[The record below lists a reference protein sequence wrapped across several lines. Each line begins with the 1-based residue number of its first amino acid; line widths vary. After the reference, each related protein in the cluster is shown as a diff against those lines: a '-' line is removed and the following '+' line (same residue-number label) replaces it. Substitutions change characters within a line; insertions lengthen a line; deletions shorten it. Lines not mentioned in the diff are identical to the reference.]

1 MKHCI
6 SCLIYYLTHDS
17 GQKFEISCE
26 SAFLWRRPRCVFCD
40 VVYKKDGFLD
50 SKNGVFTQSKN
61 LHDMVKNSKFL
72 LSLLFFEKGLDVYFY
87 DVVYKKEGFLECK
100 NVILTESKNLHFSKG
115 LTHDFGQKLEISF
128 KSVSLWKMPRY
139 VFFMMYIIKK
149 AF

>member
-50 SKNGVFTQSKN
+50 SKNGIFTQSKN

-72 LSLLFFEKGLDVYFY
+72 LSLLFFEKGLDMYFY

-128 KSVSLWKMPRY
+128 ESVFLWKMPRY
-139 VFFMMYIIKK
+139 VFLWCI
-149 AF
+149 

>member
-72 LSLLFFEKGLDVYFY
+72 LSLLFFEKGLDMYFY

-128 KSVSLWKMPRY
+128 KSVFLWKMPRY
-139 VFFMMYIIKK
+139 VFLWCI
-149 AF
+149 